1 MASGSKV
8 CVIRV
13 VSLYSLTSIIFQ
25 TTPVTSVDETPTHL
39 AGAPASQPLTS
50 LVTSSVVVRSTP
62 GSSTCAADLV
72 ATPMTLSMPTSNP
85 VLVSAS
91 ASVLPSDPASQELT
105 TTRPDLPDLPADVRT
120 AQDTSLATSTTAAVP
135 GSSAGPLASDPIAAR
150 TWDTGDSQD
159 TSGSASSSKISQ
171 TSAPVKPR
179 KAATKEKPG
188 PKKMADSK

>member
-8 CVIRV
+8 RIIRV
-13 VSLYSLTSIIFQ
+13 VSLYSLTSVIFQ
-25 TTPVTSVDETPTHL
+25 TTPVTSVDNTPTHL
-39 AGAPASQPLTS
+39 AGAPASQPLTP

-62 GSSTCAADLV
+62 GSSSCAADLF
-72 ATPMTLSMPTSNP
+72 ATPTTLSAPTSNP
-85 VLVSAS
+85 VLASTS
-91 ASVLPSDPASQELT
+91 ASVLPSDPASRELT
-105 TTRPDLPDLPADVRT
+105 ATRPDLPDLPADVRT
-120 AQDTSLATSTTAAVP
+120 TQDTSLETSATPAVP
-135 GSSAGPLASDPIAAR
+135 ESSAGPPASNPIPAR

-188 PKKMADSK
+188 PKKMTDSK